1 MRPSRFTPST
11 MSAEHLEELF
21 AVREP
26 LLDQLM
32 ERVQELGSGRSPHH
46 ALLVGPRGAGK
57 THLVALV
64 YHRTRA
70 LAAKGAGIRI
80 AWLPED
86 PWTIV
91 SYRHLVLAVLQDLVD
106 DEDLGALGEEEAV
119 ARLRAVLEAGPVLV
133 LMENADQILEGV
145 GELGQQRLRHLLQ
158 TQPGLLVI
166 GSTRRLDHDRVF
178 QDRPL
183 LGYFDVMRLEPFTPE
198 QAVTMLSALAGAQG
212 NEELRKELETPGA
225 LVKIRTVAH
234 LAGGQ
239 PRLWALLGDALTV
252 EQLDD
257 LVDLL
262 LIRLD
267 NLTPYYQ
274 ERLAHLS
281 PQHRF
286 IVSELAGADRPLPVK
301 EIARRTQIGQRTVA
315 KAVGDLSGRGWLRP
329 TDTVFADLLDR
340 RRTYYEL
347 AEPLARLAFQIKE
360 SRGEPLRLVVDF
372 LTGWYGLTELRTA
385 GQEGS
390 AAPYCVMSMRVLS
403 GDETAGPVQQL
414 TSLPVGRRP
423 SVALL
428 GQVEDALAA
437 ARRGDAEPVMDLPST
452 VRQALEHRA
461 GPERRLTPVR
471 LDLLTLALREMG
483 VPHEPESGQ
492 WVERAERLDA
502 EEASLESRLM
512 LVRWLASARRL
523 DEAEAALA
531 TVGVTVPGELD
542 EPGALV
548 ARMGLAEAYDAA
560 GRFQQAV
567 RAWEAVAEDCERV
580 LGAEHLCTLTSRSNL
595 AIAYQKAGDTEKA
608 VSLCGAVLEDT
619 VRVLGPDHPATLT
632 VRSNL
637 EFLRRQT
644 AGAGGD
650 GAPERSG
657 TFCAQGNILYR
668 M

>member
-1 MRPSRFTPST
+1 MRTSRFTPST

-21 AVREP
+21 VVREP
-26 LLDQLM
+26 LLGQLM

-119 ARLRAVLEAGPVLV
+119 ARLRSVLEAGPVLV
-133 LMENADQILEGV
+133 LMENVDQILEGV

-166 GSTRRLDHDRVF
+166 GSTRRLDHNLVF

-183 LGYFDVMRLEPFTPE
+183 LGYFDAMRLNPFTPE

-225 LVKIRTVAH
+225 RAKIRTVAH

-262 LIRLD
+262 LVRLD

-329 TDTVFADLLDR
+329 ADTVFADLLDR

-372 LTGWYGLTELRTA
+372 LTSWYGLTELRAA
-385 GQEGS
+385 GQEGG
-390 AAPYCVMSMRVLS
+390 AAPYCAMAMRVLF

-414 TSLPVGRRP
+414 TSLPVRRL

-548 ARMGLAEAYDAA
+548 ARAGLAEAYDAA

-580 LGAEHLCTLTSRSNL
+580 LGAEHLCTLTSRNNL

-608 VSLCGAVLEDT
+608 ISLCGAVLEHGADAMAAGLDFAGCIA
-619 VRVLGPDHPATLT
+619 RAEGLPHLEPDHLATLT
-632 VRSNL
+632 VCSNL

-644 AGAGGD
+644 AGAGG
-650 GAPERSG
+650 
-657 TFCAQGNILYR
+657 
-668 M
+668 